1 MCGTS
6 ESNLKACN
14 NEKQLTCSQQKN
26 AFLYL
31 MQKQLV
37 MNRTLLIHIHKHLQ
51 SLCII

>member
-14 NEKQLTCSQQKN
+14 TETQLTCTQQKN

-31 MQKQLV
+31 IQKQLV
-37 MNRTLLIHIHKHLQ
+37 VNRTLFIQLHIHL
-51 SLCII
+51 